1 MSFDFHEKIDPA
13 ELELKDTVVSINRV
27 TKVVKGGKNLS
38 FSALVVVGDGHGHVG
53 FGVGKAKEVP
63 SAIKKGIE
71 SAKKALIRV
80 PLQGSTLPHPV
91 VGRFGAGSVLLK
103 PAPDGTGIIAGGAVR
118 AVVESAGIAN
128 ILTKSL
134 GSDNA
139 HNVVR
144 ATFEGLRTLKDPAIV
159 ARLRGK
165 ELEEIRDVTARRR
178 RGGNP
183 PETANADATAQE
195 EGVSGAPPDGADVA
209 DITGA

>member
-1 MSFDFHEKIDPA
+1 MMRTREKIDPSQ
-13 ELELKDTVVSINRV
+13 LDLKDTVVSINRV

-38 FSALVVVGDGHGHVG
+38 FSALIVVGDGHGVVG
-53 FGVGKAKEVP
+53 FGIGKAREVP

-71 SAKKALIRV
+71 AAKKALIRV
-80 PLQGSTLPHPV
+80 PLIGTTIPHTIT
-91 VGRFGAGSVLLK
+91 GRFGAGSVLLK

-118 AVVESAGIAN
+118 AVVQSAGITN

-144 ATFEGLRTLKDPAIV
+144 ATFAGLGDLKDPVTV

-165 ELEEIRDVTARRR
+165 DI
-178 RGGNP
+178 
-183 PETANADATAQE
+183 ADFDCFK
-195 EGVSGAPPDGADVA
+195 G
-209 DITGA
+209 